1 MNLKDSARSPL
12 GRLFDTRS
20 MQNSSIVFSTGG
32 ITHRLTAPQRLQT
45 FHCFSELPKELRIAV
60 WEEALKVPRTVT
72 ITEYGPVKR
81 IGDTDLCSIK
91 MKSLRAVWQPP
102 ELLQVNRE
110 SREEGLRNYVG
121 LLSFFESGNPV
132 WFNFEND
139 WLCFDT
145 LEAMRKLFEMEDPR
159 SLPGIRAFKR
169 PSFPFSSSSSTRVG
183 RELKLLM
190 MNVRKLM
197 FQYEIEDG
205 GTDIHNFLWKW
216 KRLEKVVYSIPTFAA
231 IGTAMNEQSS
241 PYFGDGEEGF
251 IYRRI
256 DLK

>member
-1 MNLKDSARSPL
+1 
-12 GRLFDTRS
+12 
-20 MQNSSIVFSTGG
+20 MQNSPTVCDTEST
-32 ITHRLTAPQRLQT
+32 IPRLTAPQRLKS
-45 FHCFSELPKELRIAV
+45 FHLFSGLPRELRIAV
-60 WEEALKVPRTVT
+60 WEEALKVPRKVT
-72 ITEYGPVKR
+72 ITECGPVKR
-81 IGDTDLCSIK
+81 IGDTGPYSIK

-110 SREEGLRNYVG
+110 SREEGLRKYVG
-121 LLSFFESGNPV
+121 LFSFFETGNPV

-145 LEAMRKLFEMEDPR
+145 LEAMRKLFEMEAPR

-169 PSFPFSSSSSTRVG
+169 PSFLFSSTSSTRVG

-205 GTDIHNFLWKW
+205 GTDIYDFLWKW
-216 KRLEKVVYSIPTFAA
+216 KRLEKVVFSIPTFAA
-231 IGTAMNEQSS
+231 IGTAAAMNEQSS
-241 PYFGDGEEGF
+241 PDFGDDEEGF

>member
-1 MNLKDSARSPL
+1 
-12 GRLFDTRS
+12 
-20 MQNSSIVFSTGG
+20 MQNSPTVCDTGST
-32 ITHRLTAPQRLQT
+32 IPRLTAPQCLKS
-45 FHCFSELPKELRIAV
+45 FHLFSGLPRELRIAV
-60 WEEALKVPRTVT
+60 WEEALKVPRKVT

-81 IGDTDLCSIK
+81 IGDTGPYSIK

-102 ELLQVNRE
+102 VLLQVNRE
-110 SREEGLRNYVG
+110 SREEGLRKYVG
-121 LLSFFESGNPV
+121 LFSFFESGNPV

-145 LEAMRKLFEMEDPR
+145 LEAMRKLFEMEAPR

-169 PSFPFSSSSSTRVG
+169 PSFLFSSTSSTRVG

-205 GTDIHNFLWKW
+205 GTDIYDFLWKW
-216 KRLEKVVYSIPTFAA
+216 KRLEKVVFSIPTFAA
-231 IGTAMNEQSS
+231 IGTAAAMNEQSS
-241 PYFGDGEEGF
+241 PDFGDDEEGF